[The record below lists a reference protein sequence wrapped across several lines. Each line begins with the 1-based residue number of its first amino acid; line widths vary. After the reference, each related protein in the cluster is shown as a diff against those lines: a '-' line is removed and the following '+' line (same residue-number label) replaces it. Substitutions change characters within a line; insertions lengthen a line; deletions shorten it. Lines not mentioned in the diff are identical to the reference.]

1 MVLHIMLRFPRS
13 KQPSASVYSGDPGDV
28 EDITAYL
35 REVQRTGE
43 EIRIEVC
50 RPKPELPGYPEVDY
64 HPDDFPVV
72 LIDDLDEDEM
82 PEEPSYELEDPEIE
96 PLYR

>member
-1 MVLHIMLRFPRS
+1 MWKIQQEQEVVENYLLGIQRS
-13 KQPSASVYSGDPGDV
+13 
-28 EDITAYL
+28 
-35 REVQRTGE
+35 RE

-64 HPDDFPVV
+64 HPDDFPIV

-82 PEEPSYELEDPEIE
+82 PEEPIYEMDEPEIV